1 MSQSWPE
8 VINEIDALDSVQ
20 LDEALLGE
28 LQTAAGGAGR
38 INFYVPS
45 FKYFETDE
53 IASCGKNSFPAVSVT
68 GNKCKLQCDHCKARV
83 LEGMVPAETPEEL
96 ERLAGQFLADGAKG
110 MLISGG
116 SNHQN
121 VIDYPR
127 FFPAIRR
134 IKDAHPDFQ
143 IAMHTG
149 LVDEEYAKGMEEAG
163 VDVAMLDVIGHQDT
177 VTQVYHLKRP
187 VEDFEKSLEALSKTS
202 MKLVPHIVLGLH
214 YGQFLGEDNA
224 LEMIARHSP
233 DALILVIVEPY
244 YAPSSRPFETPSTE
258 EIGRF
263 FLRAKQRMDE
273 VDAPTL
279 LGCARPPGEHRVTT
293 DTYAVLA
300 GLDGIAFPSDGMLE
314 LADKLDLSYKVTPSC
329 CSVVV
334 GEEIIAPEEPA
345 AATA

>member
-1 MSQSWPE
+1 
-8 VINEIDALDSVQ
+8 
-20 LDEALLGE
+20 
-28 LQTAAGGAGR
+28 
-38 INFYVPS
+38 
-45 FKYFETDE
+45 
-53 IASCGKNSFPAVSVT
+53 
-68 GNKCKLQCDHCKARV
+68 
-83 LEGMVPAETPEEL
+83 
-96 ERLAGQFLADGAKG
+96 
-110 MLISGG
+110 
-116 SNHQN
+116 
-121 VIDYPR
+121 
-127 FFPAIRR
+127 
-134 IKDAHPDFQ
+134 
-143 IAMHTG
+143 
-149 LVDEEYAKGMEEAG
+149 
-163 VDVAMLDVIGHQDT
+163 
-177 VTQVYHLKRP
+177 
-187 VEDFEKSLEALSKTS
+187 